1 MHRINRG
8 LSRYAVNNKIGEC
21 MRKPIIKKSGESI
34 IYFIV
39 PFTSIL
45 FYIVA
50 MTTYCFAEDTWKE
63 IKDVSFKANISF
75 SKPLTGV
82 YNHGNFDYDEGQND
96 VKITA
101 TGNLIDSKGTIINS
115 FTNLKGILVQ
125 GKDYDYFQFDI
136 DQFRLQTWERNSE
149 TIKKVLKRSIVSI
162 K

>member
-1 MHRINRG
+1 MQ
-8 LSRYAVNNKIGEC
+8 NK
-21 MRKPIIKKSGESI
+21 IIKKSGESI

-39 PFTSIL
+39 TFSFIF
-45 FYIVA
+45 FYTIA
-50 MTTYCFAEDTWKE
+50 ATTYCFAADAWKE
-63 IKDVSFKANISF
+63 VKDVSFKANISF

-82 YNHGNFDYDEGQND
+82 YNHGIFDYDEGQND

-101 TGNLIDSKGTIINS
+101 TGNLIDSKGTIIKS

-149 TIKKVLKRSIVSI
+149 TIKKVLKRSIVS
-162 K
+162 KR